1 MDDEKPS
8 TKHLVLKPKEI
19 VPTDKLARPG
29 DGTAISV
36 QLIHEQNR
44 VAEEK
49 WAIRRKTQAPFPTP
63 ALPEAAL
70 HPAFKHREIDTVNPM
85 ARPDDEEA
93 IHVSEIL
100 LENRIAEERSGW
112 GRIKF
117 WKRRKSRRTRDFILM
132 VGSVDLAIAA
142 VAYMQHDPITLVYGI
157 AGVTLITSTAAWIM
171 FFVMDDY

>member
-1 MDDEKPS
+1 
-8 TKHLVLKPKEI
+8 
-19 VPTDKLARPG
+19 
-29 DGTAISV
+29 
-36 QLIHEQNR
+36 
-44 VAEEK
+44 
-49 WAIRRKTQAPFPTP
+49 
-63 ALPEAAL
+63 
-70 HPAFKHREIDTVNPM
+70 M

-117 WKRRKSRRTRDFILM
+117 WKRRKSRRTRDFLLM

-142 VAYMQHDPITLVYGI
+142 VAFTQRDPITLVYGI
-157 AGVTLITSTAAWIM
+157 AGVTLVTSTAAWIM

>member
-1 MDDEKPS
+1 MEDEKPS

-19 VPTDKLARPG
+19 TPIDKLSRPG
-29 DGTAISV
+29 DGTTISV

-44 VAEEK
+44 IAEEK
-49 WAIRRKTQAPFPTP
+49 WAIRNKTGAPFPLP
-63 ALPEAAL
+63 AEPEPAL
-70 HPAFKHREIDTVNPM
+70 HPAFKPKEIETVNPM
-85 ARPDDEEA
+85 AHPDDEEA

-117 WKRRKSRRTRDFILM
+117 WRRRKSKRTRDFL
-132 VGSVDLAIAA
+132 VGVGAVDLAIG
-142 VAYMQHDPITLVYGI
+142 VMVFMQHDPVTLIYGISGITLV
-157 AGVTLITSTAAWIM
+157 TSTTAWIM